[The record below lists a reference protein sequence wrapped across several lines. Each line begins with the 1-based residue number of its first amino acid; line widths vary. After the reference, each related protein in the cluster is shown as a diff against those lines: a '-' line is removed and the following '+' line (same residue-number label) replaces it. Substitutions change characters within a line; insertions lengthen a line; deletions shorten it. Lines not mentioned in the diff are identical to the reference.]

1 MSASTLRIFGLPIAN
16 VTLENATNT
25 IISAAQRNE
34 KRHVFFVNAHCVNVA
49 AQDKEYLQT
58 LQSIDGIYPDGSG
71 LALAA
76 KLLGSKLVDNPNG
89 TDLFPMLCERA
100 AADGV
105 PIAFIGA
112 KPGVAEECARR
123 MTERFPALKVVCT
136 EHGYFNRTEE
146 RQVIE
151 RLNASGAKIL
161 LVAMGVPAQEL
172 WISRCSPKLSIPVLI
187 AVGGLFDFYSGR
199 RHRAP
204 LILRKT
210 GMEWTFRLA
219 QEPVRLFK
227 RYILGNPLFIAR
239 TLRMRMSDSLSD
251 GGRIFPV
258 GDTTEALSTPAITLA
273 GIPFDHLNILQAVT
287 LIDQMV
293 ANKNPHYFAT
303 ADVDLVLESLHDVEL
318 RRVLLHSHMV
328 LCDSVLLLWAS
339 RLLGNPLP
347 DQVSATEVGPLL
359 VRTAARKG
367 YKIFLLG
374 GTEAKISKI
383 LPRLKRRH
391 PDLEIAGTYAPPVR
405 SLLEMDHDEIKRR
418 IQETKPDILFVA
430 FGSPKQEK
438 WIAMNY
444 RALGVPVVLGVG
456 HDFVSLLEER
466 APRWMRKTGTEWL
479 FRAVQEPRRVLHN
492 YVFGLWMFFRILFE
506 QWRYVRKSKTSS
518 AATQTTV
525 PGVEEPNYKKI
536 RIAGHLDIQTA
547 KRESVACEQ
556 ALASNPNL
564 VLDLSAV
571 THLDST
577 GIGLLIRLQKKA
589 RITGRKFILLSPSEP
604 VRTCLEMMRLQDF
617 FKIARD
623 LESARSMLAATSGKT
638 VIHQPSYFPSRPSLF
653 WQGEVTAE
661 NSDQVWEATAPFIS
675 KAENESKQVLID
687 LSALS
692 FVDSSGLGV
701 MVRAKKAAAAV
712 GIDLRFVNAQGTV
725 RNVLKTSRLEKYL
738 LYQSQA
744 RLNLP
749 EDKKLKPEAIAAL
762 IP

>member
-16 VTLENATNT
+16 VTLDNAAET
-25 IISAAQRNE
+25 IISAAKRNE

-89 TDLFPMLCERA
+89 TDLFPLLCERA
-100 AADGV
+100 AAEGV

-123 MTERFPALKVVCT
+123 MIARYPGLKVVAT

-172 WISRCSPKLSIPVLI
+172 WISRCSPKLTIPVLI
-187 AVGGLFDFYSGR
+187 AVGGLFDFYSGKR
-199 RHRAP
+199 QRAP

-227 RYILGNPLFIAR
+227 RYIVGNPLFIAR
-239 TLRMRMSDSLSD
+239 TLRMQMFDSLSD

-258 GDTTEALSTPAITLA
+258 GDTSEALSTPAITLA
-273 GIPFDHLNILQAVT
+273 GIPFDHLNILQAVA

-293 ANKNPHYFAT
+293 ANRNPHYFAT

-347 DQVSATEVGPLL
+347 DQVSAGELAPLL

-367 YKIFLLG
+367 YKVFLLG
-374 GTEAKISKI
+374 ATEEKIAKIV
-383 LPRLKRRH
+383 PRLKRRH
-391 PDLEIAGTYAPPVR
+391 PDLEVAGTYAPPVQN
-405 SLLEMDHDEIKRR
+405 LLEMDHAEIKRR
-418 IQETKPDILFVA
+418 IQEAKPDILFVA
-430 FGSPKQEK
+430 FSSPKQEK

-444 RALGVPVVLGVG
+444 RTLGVPVVLGVG
-456 HDFVSLLEER
+456 RFVSLLEEL

-479 FRAVQEPRRVLHN
+479 FRAVQEPRRVLRN

-506 QWRYVRKSKTSS
+506 QWRSVRKTTNSVAGTQS
-518 AATQTTV
+518 AV
-525 PGVEEPNYKKI
+525 PGAEEPTYKKI
-536 RIAGHLDIQTA
+536 RIAGALDIQTA

-556 ALASNPNL
+556 ALGSNPNL
-564 VLDLSAV
+564 IIDLSGI
-571 THLDST
+571 THIDST

-589 RITGRKFILLSPSEP
+589 RITGKKFILLSPSEQ
-604 VRTCLEMMRLQDF
+604 VRLCLEMMRLQDF
-617 FKIARD
+617 FKVARD
-623 LESARSMLAATSGKT
+623 LETARGMLSDMGGKT
-638 VIHQPSYFPSRPSLF
+638 VVHQPSYFPSRPSLF

-661 NSDQVWEATAPFIS
+661 NADQVWEATAPYIS
-675 KAENESKQVLID
+675 KSEEQLKQVLID

-701 MVRAKKAAAAV
+701 MVRAKKAAAAAGV
-712 GIDLRFVNAQGTV
+712 DLRFVNAQGSV

-738 LYQSQA
+738 LYQAQG

-749 EDKKLKPEAIAAL
+749 DDKRLKPEAIAAL